1 MTKVYGSVK
10 LEEMAQPMHARNEV
24 IRLLEKACFNSRLEF
39 DKVRILC
46 ADIRLHFVDI
56 HHPNFHN
63 GTLKDCEILKVIR
76 LYKDDNEVGSNGY
89 EEFMKSL
96 DFKYESSHGGQQ
108 LYGTIWFS
116 DGTWA
121 TRGEYDGSEWW
132 EHHRRP
138 AIPEHLTSKL
148 CSFKDLLKDLK

>member
-56 HHPNFHN
+56 HHPDFHN
-63 GTLKDCEILKVIR
+63 GKLKDCEILKVIK

-89 EEFMKSL
+89 ENFMESL

-138 AIPEHLTSKL
+138 AIPEYLETT
-148 CSFKDLLKDLK
+148 